1 MAGLKELEDRF
12 LIRGEYAG
20 LHVLLTHRQGE
31 AEESL
36 VARAAELG
44 VKVYG
49 ISGCFIQPEEKLF
62 DSTVMLGYAVSARRK
77 SEMALSYWLRPGRFK
92 VLHGFFR
99 RQAG

>member
-1 MAGLKELEDRF
+1 M
-12 LIRGEYAG
+12 
-20 LHVLLTHRQGE
+20 LLTHRQGE

-62 DSTVMLGYAVSARRK
+62 DSTVMLGYASLSEEEIRK
-77 SEMALSYWLRPGRFK
+77 GTKLLAKAWTF
-92 VLHGFFR
+92 
-99 RQAG
+99 